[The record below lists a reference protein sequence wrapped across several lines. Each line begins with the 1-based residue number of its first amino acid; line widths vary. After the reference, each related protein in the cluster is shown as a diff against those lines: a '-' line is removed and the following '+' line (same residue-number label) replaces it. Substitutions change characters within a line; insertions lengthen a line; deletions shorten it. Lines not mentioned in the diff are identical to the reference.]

1 MFKKFIIRRLLSFK
15 YAFSGLFL
23 VIREE
28 FNFKIHLLAVLI
40 TTAFGIIYNISAV
53 EWLFIVMVT
62 GFVLTAELF
71 NSAVERIADF
81 VSPEMDSR
89 IGHIKD
95 ICAAVVLMSAV
106 VAIIVG
112 LIIFVPKF

>member
-1 MFKKFIIRRLLSFK
+1 MSKNFFIRRLLSFK
-15 YAFSGLFL
+15 YAFSGLLL

-40 TTAFGIIYNISAV
+40 TTAFGIIYKISAV
-53 EWLFIVMVT
+53 EWLFIVMVM

-71 NSAVERIADF
+71 NSAVERLADF
-81 VSPEMDSR
+81 VSPEMNIK
-89 IGHIKD
+89 IGQIKD
-95 ICAAVVLMSAV
+95 ICAAVVLMSAI

-112 LIIFVPKF
+112 LIIFIPKF